1 MTITLIG
8 YRGCGKTTVGAL
20 LATQLGYDFVDS
32 DVVIEERG
40 GKTIARMFAE
50 DGEPHFRAL
59 EAQVIAE
66 LLQRDKLVL
75 AVGGGA
81 ILNPESRAAMRQAGP
96 VIWLQASPEALLQRI
111 LGDAT
116 TADRRPSLTNQDQ
129 RTEVETVLK
138 QRWPIYEASATHIVN
153 TEGRTVE
160 TIVTEIAAALEEASG
175 E

>member
-8 YRGCGKTTVGAL
+8 YRGCGKTTVGAQ
-20 LATQLGYDFVDS
+20 LATQLEYDFVDS
-32 DVVIEERG
+32 DVVIEQRG

-59 EAQVIAE
+59 EASVIAN
-66 LLQRDKLVL
+66 LLQQDNLVL

-81 ILNPESRAAMRQAGP
+81 ILNPASRAAMRQTGP

-129 RTEVETVLK
+129 RTEVENVLK
-138 QRWPIYEASATHIVN
+138 QRWPIYEESATHIVN
-153 TEGRTVE
+153 TEGRSVDA
-160 TIVTEIAAALEEASG
+160 IVDEIATMLNAGS
-175 E
+175 